1 MSGKMQTL
9 TETPSEETACIL
21 WFLYFRSQQ
30 IAQKKVTGKIF
41 PLPLLFG

>member
-1 MSGKMQTL
+1 VQDRLPFGLALSRNRAAPTM
-9 TETPSEETACIL
+9 
-21 WFLYFRSQQ
+21 YFRSQQ